1 MASQSSLL
9 KVPIFILNRTP
20 ALHIK
25 PPWDFVL
32 GIRAAVLRVERFFFG
47 GHFENW
53 RAPRGFY
60 KVIPTRHGSGNETV
74 SFKSFNVEN
83 NCSCQYLNFTGK
95 MEDKI
100 LI

>member
-1 MASQSSLL
+1 MGFCPRYEGSGFARGE
-9 KVPIFILNRTP
+9 I
-20 ALHIK
+20 
-25 PPWDFVL
+25 
-32 GIRAAVLRVERFFFG
+32 FFG

-83 NCSCQYLNFTGK
+83 NCSCQDLNFTGK